1 MFLSDDV
8 QQELRRL
15 NKINE
20 NEVLKKEGDL
30 FIAINVI
37 DQQRRIVSI
46 ENGLLERLNKHYV
59 SSGGKN
65 KKILKG

>member
-37 DQQRRIVSI
+37 DQQRRIVTI
-46 ENGLLERLNKHYV
+46 ENGLLERINKHYV
-59 SSGGKN
+59 PSGGQN
-65 KKILKG
+65 RKILKG